1 MNFRPRRQDEPE
13 INLIPFIDVL
23 LVVLIFLMLSTTYS
37 KFTELQLRLPQ
48 ADADAQRDYPR
59 ELIVSVS
66 AEGRFAVNKVAVQG
80 NPDSLAMA
88 MAEAAKGGR
97 DTVVVISADATS
109 ATLARL
115 GNQGVR
121 AYLTKP
127 LDVAEFFTV
136 IDRLLA

>member
-66 AEGRFAVNKVAVQG
+66 AEGRFAVNKVPVQG
-80 NPDSLAMA
+80 TGGGDQRRCQRHPPICDQCDGGGTTQRAVSGHICNPVAPGQQSLSGPFNL
-88 MAEAAKGGR
+88 E
-97 DTVVVISADATS
+97 
-109 ATLARL
+109 
-115 GNQGVR
+115 
-121 AYLTKP
+121 P
-127 LDVAEFFTV
+127 
-136 IDRLLA
+136 